1 MRHNPGHGRS
11 EPSNLRAAQA
21 LIGQNVNRLRS
32 AARLTHEA
40 LANQIGLDAA
50 ALSALEA
57 GLGPYPIGLFPAM
70 ASAFRISLQE
80 LIVELGKGRTSP
92 IIAGKQAVA
101 EMAAPT
107 ADRIE
112 IIRLRDA
119 IEAERLAAER
129 QLELLT
135 SWRGKDDI
143 FTREAARRLNR
154 LAGVLEVNDA

>member
-92 IIAGKQAVA
+92 IIASKQAVA

-135 SWRGKDDI
+135 SRRGKDDI

>member
-1 MRHNPGHGRS
+1 MNPDHVHN

-21 LIGQNVNRLRS
+21 LIGHNVNRLRS
-32 AARLTHEA
+32 AAQLTREA
-40 LANQIGLDAA
+40 LANEIGLDAA

-57 GLGPYPIGLFPAM
+57 GSGLYPIGLFLAM
-70 ASAFRISLQE
+70 AATFRISLQE
-80 LIVELGKGRTSP
+80 LIVELGKDGTLP
-92 IIAGKQAVA
+92 ILAGTQAVA
-101 EMAAPT
+101 EIAALT
-107 ADRIE
+107 QDRIE

-135 SWRGKDDI
+135 RRRGKDDV

-154 LAGVLEVNDA
+154 LADVLEVNDA